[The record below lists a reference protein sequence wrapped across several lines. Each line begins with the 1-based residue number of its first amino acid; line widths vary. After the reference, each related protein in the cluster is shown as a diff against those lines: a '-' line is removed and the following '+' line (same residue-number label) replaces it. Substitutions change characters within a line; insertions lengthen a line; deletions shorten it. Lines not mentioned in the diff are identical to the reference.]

1 MIGKCQD
8 ENQTFPEHTHIY
20 IFYRG
25 GWWKVNKIVVTIFS
39 FAEVFLLSSTANQ
52 SNNIDIKLIVSPLRK
67 DSYAL
72 IHFSRNTR

>member
-8 ENQTFPEHTHIY
+8 ENQAFTEHTHIY

-25 GWWKVNKIVVTIFS
+25 GWWKVNKVVVAIFR
-39 FAEVFLLSSTANQ
+39 FAEVFLLSSTINQ
-52 SNNIDIKLIVSPLRK
+52 SNNIDIKIIVFDLLK